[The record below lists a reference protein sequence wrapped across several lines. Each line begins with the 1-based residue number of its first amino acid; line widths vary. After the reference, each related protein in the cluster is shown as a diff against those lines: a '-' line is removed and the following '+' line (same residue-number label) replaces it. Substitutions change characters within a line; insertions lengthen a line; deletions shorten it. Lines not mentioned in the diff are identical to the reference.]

1 MRVEI
6 IGAGVAGLSLGIRLR
21 RRGVETVIYERQ
33 ERPGGLCTA
42 WRRDGY
48 TFDGCLHWLLGA
60 REGTP
65 FHTMWGEV
73 ADLGALRFVDF
84 EERVDIEVPDSGGGT
99 WHFHLYNDVDRL
111 EEYLLRLSPD
121 DAKTIAKWMDA
132 IRTVARLLPLLPP
145 RRAGGAP
152 ASLLREAPRLAPL
165 WRLLPLMRHWSRQ
178 TTKTF
183 AGEFRNP
190 ALRRAVERLYMDEVG
205 MTTVIFGQAYMS
217 ARVAAYPL
225 GGSAALTRLLVDTY
239 RGLGGEL
246 RTSTGVE
253 SIVVAGGRAT
263 GLVLSD
269 GTTTHADAICSCA
282 DWRWTVGQA
291 LGRRYAAKSQLAL
304 LDAPKEAIFRSY
316 CRVHIGYGGRLD
328 SLPHFLR
335 LMADY
340 TLPDGTHFEQLEVE
354 VNNFDTSMSPPGKT
368 TLTVN
373 YSTSEGG
380 WWIDMR
386 NTAPDEYGKAKKEV
400 ERATVDALCRAM
412 RGKFDRGKIEVVD
425 VVTPATFHRYT
436 GNALGSSQ
444 GWAPMRNQLR
454 RLPTGPTLPGLSG
467 FVMAGH
473 WLEAGGGV
481 PIALLTAL
489 RAEKIL
495 FRTS

>member
-1 MRVEI
+1 MEI

-33 ERPGGLCTA
+33 ERAGGLCTA
-42 WRRDGY
+42 WRRGGY
-48 TFDGCLHWLLGA
+48 TFDGCLHWMLGA

-73 ADLGALRFVDF
+73 ADLSVLRFADF
-84 EERVDIEVPDSGGGT
+84 EERVVIEVPDGDGGT

-111 EEYLLRLSPD
+111 EEYLRQISPED
-121 DAKTIAKWMDA
+121 TKTIAKWMGA

-145 RRAGGAP
+145 LRMGATP
-152 ASLLREAPRLAPL
+152 ASLLRDAARLAPL
-165 WRLLPLMRHWSRQ
+165 WRLLPLMRHWSRR

-183 AGEFRNP
+183 AEEFRSP

-205 MTTVIFGQAYMS
+205 MTVVIFGQAYMS

-225 GGSAALTRLLVDTY
+225 GGSAALTKLLVDTY
-239 RGLGGEL
+239 RDLGGEL

-253 SIVVAGGRAT
+253 SIVVTGGRAT

-269 GTTTHADAICSCA
+269 GTTTRADAICSCA

-291 LGRRYAAKSQLAL
+291 LGRRYATKGQLAL

-316 CRVHIGYGGRLD
+316 CRVHIGYGGHLD
-328 SLPHFLR
+328 SLPHFMR
-335 LMADY
+335 LAADY

-380 WWIDMR
+380 WWIDLR
-386 NTAPDEYGKAKKEV
+386 DTAPDEYRKAKQEV
-400 ERATVDALCRAM
+400 EQATVDALCRAL
-412 RGKFDRGKIEVVD
+412 GVDLDRGRIEVVD

-444 GWAPMRNQLR
+444 GWTPMRNQLR
-454 RLPTGPTLPGLSG
+454 RLPTSPTLPGLSG

-473 WLEAGGGV
+473 WLEAGGGI

-495 FRTS
+495 FRPS

>member
-21 RRGVETVIYERQ
+21 RRGVETVIYERE
-33 ERPGGLCTA
+33 ERAGGLCTA
-42 WRRDGY
+42 WRRGGY

-65 FHTMWGEV
+65 FHAMWGEV
-73 ADLGALRFVDF
+73 ADLGALRFIDF
-84 EERVDIEVPDSGGGT
+84 EERVDIEVPEPDGGS

-121 DAKTIAKWMDA
+121 DAKTIAKWTGA

-145 RRAGGAP
+145 RRTGGTP
-152 ASLLREAPRLAPL
+152 ASPLRHAARLAPL
-165 WRLLPLMRHWSRQ
+165 WRLLPLMLHWGRR

-183 AGEFRNP
+183 AREFRNP

-205 MTTVIFGQAYMS
+205 MTVAIFGQAYMS

-225 GGSAALTRLLVDTY
+225 GGSAALTKLLVDTY
-239 RGLGGEL
+239 LGLGGEL

-253 SIVVAGGRAT
+253 SIVVSGGRAT

-269 GTTTHADAICSCA
+269 GTTTRADAICSCA
-282 DWRWTVGQA
+282 DWRWTVGHA
-291 LGRRYAAKSQLAL
+291 LGRRYATKSQKAL

-316 CRVHIGYGGRLD
+316 CRAHIGYGGNLD
-328 SLPHFLR
+328 GLPHFLR
-335 LMADY
+335 LVADY

-354 VNNFDTSMSPPGKT
+354 VNNFDTSMAPPGKT

-380 WWIDMR
+380 WWIGLR
-386 NTAPDEYGKAKKEV
+386 ATSPDEYRKAKKEV
-400 ERATVDALCRAM
+400 ERATLDALMTAL
-412 RGKFDRGKIEVVD
+412 RGTLDRTRIEVVD
-425 VVTPATFHRYT
+425 VVTPATFHRHT
-436 GNALGSSQ
+436 GNTLGSSQ
-444 GWAPMRNQLR
+444 GWTPMGNQLR
-454 RLPTGPTLPGLSG
+454 RLPIGPTLPGLSG

-473 WLEAGGGV
+473 WLEAGGGI

-495 FRTS
+495 FRPS